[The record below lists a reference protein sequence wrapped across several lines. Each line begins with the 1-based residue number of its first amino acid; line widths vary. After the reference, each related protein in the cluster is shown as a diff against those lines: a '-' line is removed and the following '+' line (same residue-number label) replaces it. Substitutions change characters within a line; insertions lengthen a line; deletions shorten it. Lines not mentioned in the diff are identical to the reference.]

1 MPIADRHKL
10 TTIAE
15 NFFPHDEPGC
25 SILIVHGDETLTI
38 QRGLAVMDSAV
49 SIAPETNFRLAS
61 VSKQFTA
68 ACILQLRDTG
78 TLRLDQYLKDFFPDF
93 PDYGRSITVEHL
105 LRHTSGIK
113 DYEPLV
119 EAYDFAE
126 PVMDRDVRRILMDQ
140 EGGDFRPG
148 SRFRY
153 SNSGYALLAEII
165 EQVTGLSFPDYLRRY
180 IFDPL
185 GMTNSLA
192 LVNRPGAPVV
202 PDRAIGYAINPD
214 GTFRWSDQGKTS
226 AVLGDGGIYT
236 SAVDYEKWIRAYING
251 EILDV
256 DTVREAWKSTVTITG
271 DVVPY
276 GYGWRLEQVND
287 KWRPYHPG
295 STTGF
300 GNGVVVDPEKERV
313 VLVLTNRSSGDS
325 VAVAKALEAGVGSDT

>member
-1 MPIADRHKL
+1 MPITDRHKL

-15 NFFPHDEPGC
+15 NFFPHDDEPGC
-25 SILIVHGDETLTI
+25 SILIVQGDETLTI

-49 SIAPETNFRLAS
+49 SVTPETNFRLAS

-78 TLRLDQYLKDFFPDF
+78 SMRLDQHLKDFFPDF

-105 LRHTSGIK
+105 LRHTSGVK
-113 DYEPLV
+113 DYEPEV
-119 EAYDFAE
+119 ELYDFGE
-126 PVMDRDVRRILMDQ
+126 PVMDGDVRRILMDQ
-140 EGGDFRPG
+140 EGVDFSAG

-165 EQVTGLSFPDYLRRY
+165 EQVTGLSFPDYLRKC

-185 GMTNSLA
+185 GMANSLA
-192 LVNRPGAPVV
+192 MVNRPGASAV
-202 PDRAIGYAINPD
+202 PDRAIGFAINPD
-214 GTFRWSDQGKTS
+214 GSFRWNDQGKTS

-236 SAVDYEKWIRAYING
+236 SAVDYEKWIRAYMRG

-256 DTVREAWKSTVTITG
+256 DTVREAWKPTVTITG

-276 GYGWRLEQVND
+276 GYGWRLEQVNE

-300 GNGVVVDPEKERV
+300 RNGVVVDPERELV

-325 VAVAKALEAGVGSDT
+325 VAVAKELEAGLGAV